1 MSKKNRDKNL
11 VEKVGKLKD
20 KQDKWMQERADS
32 KTLTSKKFVHST
44 LRSSDS
50 SKSTHLQQKT
60 AQKQQDVRS
69 KVEAVPWTTNN
80 SNYKGFVVRNG
91 SGTSKSRQ
99 ESSRTP
105 SSSKIFTHSSLK
117 ENVTSRPISA
127 RSSNFKHSKY
137 KAIDINENE
146 ADADSD
152 ESLSASF
159 TKHMSNLE
167 FDDYD
172 SKKYSKE
179 PNCVE
184 EANTKKTKY
193 MVNHFCP
200 ACKQIMLNEDDRK
213 PQMVFPCGHSFC
225 GNCLKGK
232 KKCLDCNTEII
243 SYQPNQSLLMVIQQ
257 FKQKIDREELE
268 LKEKQTR
275 GFIDEYKNLNSRIG
289 ILKGNIEIK
298 S

>member
-50 SKSTHLQQKT
+50 SQLPHLQQT
-60 AQKQQDVRS
+60 TQKQQDVSS
-69 KVEAVPWTTNN
+69 KAEAVPWTTNN
-80 SNYKGFVVRNG
+80 TNYKGFVVRNG
-91 SGTSKSRQ
+91 SGTSRSRK

-105 SSSKIFTHSSLK
+105 SSNKTPKTFTHSSLK
-117 ENVTSRPISA
+117 ENVTSRPMSA
-127 RSSNFKHSKY
+127 RSANFKHSKH
-137 KAIDINENE
+137 KTVDANENV
-146 ADADSD
+146 ADEDSD
-152 ESLSASF
+152 ESLSTSF
-159 TKHMSNLE
+159 TEHMSNLE
-167 FDDYD
+167 FDVYD
-172 SKKYSKE
+172 SKKYSK
-179 PNCVE
+179 PNSKE
-184 EANTKKTKY
+184 GANAKKTKY
-193 MVNHFCP
+193 MVNHSCP
-200 ACKQIMLNEDDRK
+200 ACKQIMLAEDRK

-243 SYQPNQSLLMVIQQ
+243 SYQTNESLLMVIQQ

-275 GFIDEYKNLNSRIG
+275 GFIDEYKNLNSRIS
-289 ILKGNIEIK
+289 ILKGNLEIR
-298 S
+298 

>member
-60 AQKQQDVRS
+60 AQKQQDVQS
-69 KVEAVPWTTNN
+69 KAEAVPWTTNN

-105 SSSKIFTHSSLK
+105 SSSKTFTHSSLK

-146 ADADSD
+146 ADGDSD
-152 ESLSASF
+152 ESLS
-159 TKHMSNLE
+159 
-167 FDDYD
+167 
-172 SKKYSKE
+172 
-179 PNCVE
+179 
-184 EANTKKTKY
+184 
-193 MVNHFCP
+193 
-200 ACKQIMLNEDDRK
+200 
-213 PQMVFPCGHSFC
+213 
-225 GNCLKGK
+225 CLLYTSPSPRDKR
-232 KKCLDCNTEII
+232 
-243 SYQPNQSLLMVIQQ
+243 QSRMP
-257 FKQKIDREELE
+257 
-268 LKEKQTR
+268 
-275 GFIDEYKNLNSRIG
+275 S
-289 ILKGNIEIK
+289 
-298 S
+298 SA